1 MDVILLERVHN
12 LGQIGDV
19 VKVKPGY
26 ARNFLLPTRKA
37 LRATEANKA
46 KFELQRA
53 QIEAMNLEKR
63 SEAEGVKHKIDG
75 LKVVLIRQAGET
87 GQLFGSV
94 NGRDIAEAITASG
107 FTVERRQ
114 IILDR
119 PIKTLG
125 LHPIRVALHPEVI
138 VGVTANVAK
147 STEEAEAQEKAGGF
161 IGRGEEEAADL
172 DELLAEVEAAVTPE
186 APAGE
191 AGEPEAKKKAEPK
204 AKGEAKAKEPKAKEP
219 KEAKTKEPKGAKS
232 KELKAEG
239 KAKSEG
245 KAKAEGKKKG

>member
-26 ARNFLLPTRKA
+26 ARNFLLPMRKA

-46 KFELQRA
+46 KFESQRA

-63 SEAEGVKHKIDG
+63 SEAEKIRDRVDG

-94 NGRDIAEAITASG
+94 NARDLAEAVTAAG
-107 FTVERRQ
+107 FTIDRRQ
-114 IILDR
+114 VILDR

-125 LHPIRVALHPEVI
+125 LHPVRVALHPEV
-138 VGVTANVAK
+138 VVAVTANVAK

-161 IGRGEEEAADL
+161 VGRAEAGPTNIDSLLAEAQAAMAPEEAAP
-172 DELLAEVEAAVTPE
+172 EAAS
-186 APAGE
+186 APKE
-191 AGEPEAKKKAEPK
+191 EPKGKKKA
-204 AKGEAKAKEPKAKEP
+204 
-219 KEAKTKEPKGAKS
+219 
-232 KELKAEG
+232 
-239 KAKSEG
+239 
-245 KAKAEGKKKG
+245 